1 MSGFISVIVWVVIM
15 LAVSGVLRGKNRG
28 GSSDQNPYYKNNTP
42 PPVPPAYTQ
51 PPSAP
56 QPSRQPVGRETQ
68 AMTGTQVK
76 TGTAKPGMTNY
87 SAGTVPEKNKKEGIK
102 NVAHS
107 AVHKKGGEADMS
119 TPDYL
124 RQKAVLDE
132 AEHRQEKRQENQRAR
147 WETGGLPAAKRLYE
161 GDSVPQGMRRVTC
174 SYCGADNLVPQGSR
188 QKYTCYFCREELE

>member
-42 PPVPPAYTQ
+42 PPVPLAYTQ

-102 NVAHS
+102 NA
-107 AVHKKGGEADMS
+107 A
-119 TPDYL
+119 PL
-124 RQKAVLDE
+124 R
-132 AEHRQEKRQENQRAR
+132 
-147 WETGGLPAAKRLYE
+147 
-161 GDSVPQGMRRVTC
+161 C
-174 SYCGADNLVPQGSR
+174 S
-188 QKYTCYFCREELE
+188 

>member
-42 PPVPPAYTQ
+42 PSVPPAYTQ

-68 AMTGTQVK
+68 AMTGTQLK

-87 SAGTVPEKNKKEGIK
+87 SAGTVPEKNKKRG
-102 NVAHS
+102 
-107 AVHKKGGEADMS
+107 HKECR
-119 TPDYL
+119 PL
-124 RQKAVLDE
+124 R
-132 AEHRQEKRQENQRAR
+132 
-147 WETGGLPAAKRLYE
+147 
-161 GDSVPQGMRRVTC
+161 C
-174 SYCGADNLVPQGSR
+174 S
-188 QKYTCYFCREELE
+188 